1 MVDLD
6 LVGLDGLLVEVVVDV
21 TLDRLVDMVEEVV
34 LQQVLLLIQEITIV
48 VVEDQEELTLD
59 LTVVEV
65 LVDLV
70 L

>member
-6 LVGLDGLLVEVVVDV
+6 LVVLDGLLVEVVVDV
-21 TLDRLVDMVEEVV
+21 TLRPLVDMVEEVV
-34 LQQVLLLIQEITIV
+34 LQLVVLLIQEITIV
-48 VVEDQEELTLD
+48 VVEDQEELTMD

-65 LVDLV
+65 LVDLA

>member
-1 MVDLD
+1 VDLD
-6 LVGLDGLLVEVVVDV
+6 LVVLDGLLVEVVVDV

-34 LQQVLLLIQEITIV
+34 LQRVVLLIQEITIV
-48 VVEDQEELTLD
+48 VVEDLEELTMD

-65 LVDLV
+65 LVDPV

>member
-21 TLDRLVDMVEEVV
+21 TLRPLVDMVEVV
-34 LQQVLLLIQEITIV
+34 EHPQAETVLEPIIL
-48 VVEDQEELTLD
+48 VVEDQEELTKD